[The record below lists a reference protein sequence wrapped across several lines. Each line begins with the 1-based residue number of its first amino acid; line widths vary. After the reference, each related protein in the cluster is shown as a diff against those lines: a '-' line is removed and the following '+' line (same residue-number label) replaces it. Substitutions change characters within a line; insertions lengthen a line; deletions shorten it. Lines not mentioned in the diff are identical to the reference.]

1 MDRADLI
8 RKIREIEISSVAFSN
23 HVFSGEYHS
32 YFKGNG
38 MEFAGIRAYVEGDDV
53 KKIDWKISAKH
64 KKTYVKEY
72 AEERELLLYLM
83 VDISK
88 SNILGKNRE
97 FLTELAGILA
107 FSAVKTGD
115 KVGLVLF
122 SDGIEKFLPAKKG
135 RNHALALLEEVY
147 SYEAKGRGTNI
158 KNTLCDFE
166 KHIKKKSI
174 VIMLSDFFDGGF
186 QNEMDRISMKHDFIP
201 ICIRH
206 EALEKLPSD
215 FLYRLRDSESGEEVL
230 CRIDG
235 KDRDYGFKH
244 KNFLAL
250 GSEEDY
256 LKKLILYF
264 KKRRSR

>member
-8 RKIREIEISSVAFSN
+8 RKIREIEISSIAFSN
-23 HVFSGEYHS
+23 QVFSGEYHS

-38 MEFAGIRAYVEGDDV
+38 MEFAGIRAYAEGDDV
-53 KKIDWKISAKH
+53 KKIDWKMSAKH

-72 AEERELLLYLM
+72 VEERELLLYLM
-83 VDISK
+83 IDISK
-88 SNILGKNRE
+88 SNILGKSRE

-122 SDGIEKFLPAKKG
+122 SDGIEKFIPAKKG
-135 RNHALALLEEVY
+135 KNHALAILEDVY
-147 SYEAKGRGTNI
+147 SYESKGRGTNI
-158 KNTLCDFE
+158 KNTLCQFE

-174 VIMLSDFFDGGF
+174 VIMLSDFLDDGF
-186 QNEMDRISMKHDFIP
+186 QREMGRLSMKHDFIP
-201 ICIRH
+201 LCIRH
-206 EALEKLPSD
+206 GNLEKLPFD
-215 FLYRLRDSESGEEVL
+215 FLYRLRDSESGKEVL
-230 CRIDG
+230 CKIG
-235 KDRDYGFKH
+235 AKERDYGFKH
-244 KNFLAL
+244 KNFLSIN
-250 GSEEDY
+250 SEEDY